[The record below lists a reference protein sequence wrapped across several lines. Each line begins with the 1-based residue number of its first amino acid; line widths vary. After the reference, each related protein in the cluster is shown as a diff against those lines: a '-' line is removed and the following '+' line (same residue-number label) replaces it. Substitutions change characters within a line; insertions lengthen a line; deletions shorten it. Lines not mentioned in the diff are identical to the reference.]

1 MCNERKQPRKTLS
14 PQSLFFNFSFF
25 VPTPTAMTFATA
37 RQKVRRS
44 QGKKLKEKEG
54 KNVFP
59 HVPSVVLGQLIPLFD
74 PV

>member
-1 MCNERKQPRKTLS
+1 MKGNSHVKRFPHS
-14 PQSLFFNFSFF
+14 HFSLIFPFF